1 MARAWYAVHT
11 ISGHEKKVAELL
23 RRRADIANLWGLD
36 VFDIMIP
43 TEKELTTRNGKR
55 LERDR
60 KVFPGYI
67 LVQMYLS
74 DDTFKLVKGTSGVT
88 GFVSSGNKPVPL
100 EDYEVKR
107 ILNNLE
113 QSQEVPK
120 VAFNKAD
127 IVRVIEG
134 PFADYTGRIEE
145 VNPDREKVKVM
156 ISIFGRDTAVEL
168 DFTHVQK
175 D

>member
-1 MARAWYAVHT
+1 MARSWYAVHT
-11 ISGHEKKVAELL
+11 ISGHEKKVSELL
-23 RRRADIANLWGLD
+23 RRRADMMNLWNVD
-36 VFDIMIP
+36 VFEIMIP
-43 TEKELTTRNGKR
+43 TEKELVNRNGKR
-55 LERDR
+55 AERDR

-67 LVQMYLS
+67 LVNMYLT
-74 DDTFKLVKGTSGVT
+74 DDSFKLVKGTSGVT
-88 GFVSSGNKPVPL
+88 GFVSSGSKPVPM
-100 EDYEVKR
+100 EDYEVRR
-107 ILNNLE
+107 ILTNLE

-120 VAFNKAD
+120 IAFNKTD

-168 DFTHVQK
+168 DFAHVQK
-175 D
+175 E